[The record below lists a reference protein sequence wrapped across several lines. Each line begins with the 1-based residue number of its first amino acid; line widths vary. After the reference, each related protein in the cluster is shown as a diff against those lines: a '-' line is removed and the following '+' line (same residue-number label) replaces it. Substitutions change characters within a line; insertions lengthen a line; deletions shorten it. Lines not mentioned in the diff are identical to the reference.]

1 MHKKQSNF
9 LDQITDVAVFDNS
22 LLLIPGAAR
31 QVFKCRS
38 FAKVDTWMLPADLFP
53 TTDVQIVF

>member
-22 LLLIPGAAR
+22 LLLIPGTAR

-38 FAKVDTWMLPADLFP
+38 FAKVDT
-53 TTDVQIVF
+53 